1 MEYKLKKAVDEINS
15 KRNRL
20 IIAIEDSR
28 LIEKALSKMGVKCIN
43 LNLKLSEKL
52 LDIPVNKRSRMIGIF
67 VNDILKANNDE
78 IISFT
83 GYEILFQPELKQDPM
98 RLFEELSKER
108 IIIIPWRGK
117 YENGILYYAEP
128 WHREYYESSDFDA
141 EII

>member
-1 MEYKLKKAVDEINS
+1 
-15 KRNRL
+15 
-20 IIAIEDSR
+20 
-28 LIEKALSKMGVKCIN
+28 MGVKCIN